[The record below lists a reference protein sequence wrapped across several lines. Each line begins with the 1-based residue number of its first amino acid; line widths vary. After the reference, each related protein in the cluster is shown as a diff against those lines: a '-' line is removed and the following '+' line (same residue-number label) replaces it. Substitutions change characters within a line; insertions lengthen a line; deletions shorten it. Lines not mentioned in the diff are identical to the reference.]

1 MGINNTISFYFF
13 RWIVEIIVV
22 GILVLALNL
31 VMLTYGMNN
40 NILIPANQPIKQGEK
55 IKKQIEQST
64 NINPNLI
71 SSDLDYAIFNKNNN
85 ELVKSNLSSINI
97 KKAKEAFSS
106 SVSKESV
113 HYLRYDSKNEALLIR
128 YTLKVEFANPDL
140 RNLIPNPLI
149 IMWITSFILYFI
161 YIVLKIKKFRNKI
174 VLENEKLIY
183 VAKQIKK
190 RDLNIEYPSVKF
202 SEYKDVMETMKS
214 LSMALS
220 VSIQNEIEG
229 QRTKAEQ
236 ISYLVHDI
244 KIPLTVIKGNIELME
259 LLSENDMEEN
269 FTDIMNAI
277 RQIEAY
283 IQQVIDLN
291 LNSKETILNKQEVS
305 IAEFLN
311 IVEDEVRIL
320 GNINNVVIEDKT
332 IKKTKIFLDIK
343 VIIRAINNI
352 LINGIERTPKDKL
365 VKLTVKQENKNIQ
378 FIIVDGGEG
387 FSEEAL
393 KKGTELF
400 YTENQGRTNNKHYG
414 LGLTFAERVIKQ
426 HNGTVVL
433 SNNKDKSGKVT
444 INLPL
449 NSKVS

>member
-97 KKAKEAFSS
+97 KKAKEAFNS

-128 YTLKVEFANPDL
+128 YTLRVEFANPDL

-149 IMWITSFILYFI
+149 IMWITSLILYFI

-214 LSMALS
+214 LSTALS

-291 LNSKETILNKQEVS
+291 LNSKETVLNKQEVS

-311 IVEDEVRIL
+311 IVEDEVKIL

-426 HNGTVVL
+426 HNGTIVL